1 MSLMAIITKK
11 CTRGIYKINS
21 SAHELDFFIDNVESD
36 GMTKKIIDEAREE
49 VKRAE
54 DGINDLK
61 KWLTKAEQIME
72 IGNTEVTEEELRTV
86 YKRKLGGKRN
96 DSRVP

>member
-1 MSLMAIITKK
+1 MSLMAIITRK
-11 CTRGIYKINS
+11 CNGGICKINS
-21 SAHELDFFIDNVESD
+21 SAYGLDFFIDDVESD
-36 GMTKKIIDEAREE
+36 GMTKEIIDKAREE

-72 IGNTEVTEEELRTV
+72 IGNTEVTEEELRTAC
-86 YKRKLGGKRN
+86 KRRY
-96 DSRVP
+96 